1 MTVRINFGCGIT
13 PTDGWINLDNSYAL
27 RLKNFYPLVNLLKF
41 FNLLSTPQIRNIEFN
56 RKKNI
61 KFADATKRF
70 NFASNSVDIIY
81 SSHMLEHLSRDSAKN
96 FIKESHRVLRKGG
109 ILRIVVPDLKK
120 RVDDYLLKKDADA
133 FLEGTL
139 LAAPSLDTFISKIQ
153 FFLVGYRHHQWM
165 YDGKSLQKLLRK
177 NGFYN
182 CIEQSPGQTIMINSY
197 GLNLSEG
204 SDDPSI
210 YIEAIK

>member
-1 MTVRINFGCGIT
+1 M
-13 PTDGWINLDNSYAL
+13 
-27 RLKNFYPLVNLLKF
+27 
-41 FNLLSTPQIRNIEFN
+41 LSTPQIRNIEFN

-81 SSHMLEHLSRDSAKN
+81 SSHMFEHLSRDSAKN

-139 LAAPSLDTFISKIQ
+139 LAAPSLETFISKIQ
-153 FFLVGYRHHQWM
+153 FFLLDIDIINGCMMVNIFKNYSAKM
-165 YDGKSLQKLLRK
+165 DFIIALNNLQDR
-177 NGFYN
+177 
-182 CIEQSPGQTIMINSY
+182 Q
-197 GLNLSEG
+197 
-204 SDDPSI
+204 
-210 YIEAIK
+210 